1 MKNYSP
7 LFHTLYDEKEPVG
20 MLGRGTHYSVLSA
33 VQWTDKR
40 GISLRLPCI
49 QKFAVVWDEDHDIRV
64 IDVIERAYM
73 SGLIAPVLFIGERKA
88 CLSVV
93 VDRETYSQLQD
104 NLDSYSKAWQ
114 EICSN
119 VGEDVWSFELM
130 TVDDPDLGIIMAS
143 TDIVVTYLTN
153 INNLWGLGINPYMHK
168 AKNQALIPPPPTFFK

>member
-1 MKNYSP
+1 MKSYSP
-7 LFHTLYDEKEPVG
+7 LFHTLHDEKEPVG

-33 VQWTDKR
+33 VQWADKH

-49 QKFAVVWDEDHDIRV
+49 QKLAVVWDEDHDIRV

-73 SGLIAPVLFIGERKA
+73 RGLIAPVLYIGERKA

-93 VDRETYSQLQD
+93 IDQEAYSQLQV
-104 NLDSYSKAWQ
+104 NLASYTKAWQ

-119 VGEDVWSFELM
+119 VDEDVWSFELM

-143 TDIVVTYLTN
+143 TDKVATYLKN
-153 INNLWGLGINPYMHK
+153 ISNLWGLGINSYMHQ
-168 AKNQALIPPPPTFFK
+168 ANRENQGTSY